1 MSVTVDLRLGD
12 CLEIMRDLPDGCVD
26 AVITDPPY
34 GMTDLELDR
43 YQVEWLPHAFRVL
56 KHNGCAAVFGG
67 LPTLAAFLDSWEYR
81 FGGVWVKPNS
91 GPRSHN
97 AKKPK
102 SAHEW
107 FAVFCKPGVPV
118 FALTWNSVQVE
129 GEPFVKVQ
137 RNRGW
142 SRNQADSI
150 DRMDP
155 RGFTTDGYHQI
166 NHGTRFV
173 TDVLVGPSKPYMVHQ
188 ERTMHPTQKP
198 LSIMRVLVQWITNA
212 GGTVIDPFMGSGTT
226 GVACVETGRN
236 FIGIEIDPQYF
247 AIAERRI
254 AEAQRNYQ
262 PQLALA

>member
-12 CLEIMRDLPDGCVD
+12 CMEIMRDLPDGCVD
-26 AVITDPPY
+26 AVVTDPPY
-34 GMTDLELDR
+34 GMTDLALDR
-43 YQVEWLPHAFRVL
+43 YGEKWIGEALRLTKAHGQL
-56 KHNGCAAVFGG
+56 CCFGG
-67 LPTLAAFLDSWEYR
+67 LPTLSPILQTWHFRW
-81 FGGVWVKPNS
+81 GGVWVKPNS

-102 SAHEW
+102 SRHEW
-107 FAVFCKPGVPV
+107 FAVFCKHGVRPSD
-118 FALTWNSVQVE
+118 LTFNQQVVD

-142 SRNQADSI
+142 QRDQKDSI

-155 RGFTTDGYHQI
+155 RGFTEDGYLQV
-166 NHGTRFV
+166 NPGTRIV
-173 TDVLVGPSKPYMVHQ
+173 TDVIEGPSKPYMGYS
-188 ERTMHPTQKP
+188 ERTIHPTQKP
-198 LSIMRVLVQWITNA
+198 VSIIQTIIEWLTDERQIVL
-212 GGTVIDPFMGSGTT
+212 DPFMGSGTT
-226 GVACVETGRN
+226 GVACVRTGRN

-262 PQLALA
+262 PQLALV